1 MKFDTLNFAR
11 RGLLVAGLGFAAA
24 TAIPA
29 IATADTVRLKIA
41 GTHAPDHSNT
51 VLLKQIEEELEGADV
66 DIKVSLFPANQL
78 GSGEQVF
85 GDVKK
90 GVIDI
95 AHTFIYSTNDPRLE
109 ISTIPYLVEDYDQ
122 MRKVFTPGSN
132 YYTKFSELLAEQNIK
147 LLGIVG
153 EGFIGVG
160 ASKLPE
166 NATGVG
172 DKGMTIRVW
181 SANVAK
187 ETSSDLGFNT
197 TTIDWG
203 DVFPALQQGVVDGV
217 IGGTPEANY
226 TAWRDALKYYIP
238 YNAFVEN
245 TAYYMSNDVWNEMNA
260 EQQAAVEAAFSK
272 AALSSFEVSEAKDA
286 EFTQK
291 LSDDGIEVIEISDE
305 DRAAIAAH
313 VRETTWP
320 KLEQAF
326 GKELMDALK
335 ADVSN

>member
-1 MKFDTLNFAR
+1 MFASLKLSR
-11 RGLLVAGLGFAAA
+11 RSAVAAGLGLALTTVAGSAAFAE
-24 TAIPA
+24 TM
-29 IATADTVRLKIA
+29 RLKIA
-41 GTHAPDHSNT
+41 GTHALDHSNT
-51 VLLKQIEEELEGADV
+51 VLLNQIKSELESADV
-66 DIKVSLFPANQL
+66 GLKVSLFPANQL

-85 GDVKK
+85 GDVQK

-95 AHTFIYSTNDPRLE
+95 AHTFVYSTNDPRLE

-122 MRKVFTPGSN
+122 MRKVFAPGSN
-132 YYTKFSELLAEQNIK
+132 FYRTFSGLLAEQDVK

-160 ASKLPE
+160 ASKKPD
-166 NATGVG
+166 NAKGVG

-187 ETSSDLGFNT
+187 ETSTDIGFNT

-238 YNAFVEN
+238 YNAFVES
-245 TAYYMSNDVWNEMNA
+245 TAYYMSNKVWNELNDK
-260 EQQAAVEAAFSK
+260 QQMVVQAAFSK
-272 AALSSFEVSEAKDA
+272 AALSSFDVSEEKDT
-286 EFTQK
+286 EFTKK
-291 LSDDGIEVIEISDE
+291 LSDAGIEVIELSDAE
-305 DRAAIAAH
+305 RTAIANH
-313 VRETTWP
+313 VRATTWP
-320 KLEQAF
+320 KMEKAL
-326 GKELMDALK
+326 GKEMMDALK
-335 ADVSN
+335 ADIQ

>member
-1 MKFDTLNFAR
+1 MTGIVFAVAR
-11 RGLLVAGLGFAAA
+11 RSLLAA
-24 TAIPA
+24 TLGLA
-29 IATADTVRLKIA
+29 ATTGLTAVSLAETVRLKIA

-51 VLLKQIEEELEGADV
+51 ILLNQIKEELESADV
-66 DIKVSLFPANQL
+66 GLKVSLFPANQL

-85 GDVKK
+85 GDVRK

-95 AHTFIYSTNDPRLE
+95 AHTFVYSTNDPRLE
-109 ISTIPYLVEDYDQ
+109 ISTVPYLVEDYDQ
-122 MRKVFTPGSN
+122 MRKVFAPGSN
-132 YYTKFSELLAEQNIK
+132 YYTEFSKLLDEQGVK
-147 LLGIVG
+147 LLGIVA

-160 ASKLPE
+160 SSKRPE
-166 NATGVG
+166 DATGIG

-238 YNAFVEN
+238 YNAFVES
-245 TAYYMSNDVWNEMNA
+245 TAYYMSYKVWNELSSD
-260 EQQAAVEAAFSK
+260 QQKVLEATFSK
-272 AALSSFEVSEAKDA
+272 AALSSFDVSEAKDS
-286 EFTQK
+286 EFLKK
-291 LSDDGIEVIEISDE
+291 LSDAGIEVIGLSDE
-305 DRAAIAAH
+305 QRSALSAH
-313 VRETTWP
+313 IRKVTWP
-320 KLEQAF
+320 KLEEAF

-335 ADVSN
+335 ADVE